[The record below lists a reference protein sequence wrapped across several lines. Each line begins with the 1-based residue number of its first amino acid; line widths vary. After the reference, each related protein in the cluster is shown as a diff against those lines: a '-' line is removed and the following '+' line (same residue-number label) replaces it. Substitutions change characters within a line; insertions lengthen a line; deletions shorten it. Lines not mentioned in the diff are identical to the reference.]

1 MKIKNILTLVLTFTI
16 SIIILLDYM
25 IAVKTIVSISDNS
38 PIIIVNDTE
47 NDSKVSSTK
56 LAKDEKITY
65 PRGVITSRSG
75 KHESL
80 QNTSDSVST
89 EIAEPVKTESVTP
102 EEMASKATTS
112 EEEINEEKVEE
123 PEVIEEVEII
133 EEETEQVEEV
143 ADEEKPTFEG
153 VELEY
158 SAAYNI
164 SSARLTKSKGVTY
177 YNGHKETYYSQR
189 VLPGKGLKMLNN
201 NGRHVADDGTVR
213 DGDGYIAVAC
223 NYLPKGSAIMTSLG
237 PGKVYDTGGMTGQ
250 WIDIY
255 VNW

>member
-1 MKIKNILTLVLTFTI
+1 MKIKNILTLVLTLAV

-25 IAVKTIVSISDNS
+25 IAVKTIVNISDNS
-38 PIIIVNDTE
+38 PIIVVSNNDS
-47 NDSKVSSTK
+47 DSKVSTTE
-56 LAKDEKITY
+56 LAKDEKITQ
-65 PRGVITSRSG
+65 PRGTVTSRSG

-80 QNTSDSVST
+80 QSNSDSV
-89 EIAEPVKTESVTP
+89 ITESSESEATAPEVTVN
-102 EEMASKATTS
+102 
-112 EEEINEEKVEE
+112 EEINAENSIITEEHSPVQ
-123 PEVIEEVEII
+123 VSNTEIVD
-133 EEETEQVEEV
+133 EDEAPEEV
-143 ADEEKPTFEG
+143 APEEKPTFEG

-164 SSARLTKSKGVTY
+164 SSARLTKSKGVTH

-189 VLPGKGLKMLNN
+189 VLPGKGLKALNN

-213 DGDGYIAVAC
+213 DGDGYIAIAC
-223 NYLPKGSAIMTSLG
+223 NYLPKGSEIMTSLG